1 MQFEHPIYIKDIDVL
16 DQTQQG
22 ATEIVRGLECMMNE
36 ERLRELG
43 LNSPKKIS
51 GREVLLLSSAT
62 K

>member
-22 ATEIVRGLECMMNE
+22 ATEIVGGLEYVMNE